1 LAFRIL
7 ESGYLPEGTDWHFA
21 HVRSPFWRIYHNGA
35 PGWNVRHAGR
45 KYPLGPDHLL
55 LIPDE
60 TLFDCIGDRGV
71 PHLWI
76 HFTPPLESTTDL
88 AGPHTVALDETLQ
101 NIVAELVARHA
112 ARRDARL
119 VHTAAALLHMAFAR
133 LEHAPV
139 PIHPPRLE
147 ELLRFIEENVRGNL
161 SNEQLARRTAMSQSG
176 FIRWFAELTKTTPAA
191 WVQAARI
198 KEASRL
204 LALSDSSIDEIA
216 AECGFPNRY
225 YFSRVFRQHQ
235 GCGPAEYRKRQ
246 VR

>member
-1 LAFRIL
+1 VL
-7 ESGYLPEGTDWHFA
+7 
-21 HVRSPFWRIYHNGA
+21 SPFWRIYYNNA
-35 PGWNVRHAGR
+35 LGWNVRHAGR

-60 TLFDCIGDRGV
+60 TLFDCIGEKGIS
-71 PHLWI
+71 HLWI
-76 HFTPPLESTTDL
+76 HFNPPLERTTDL
-88 AGPHTVALDETLQ
+88 TRPHIVALDETLQ
-101 NIVAELVARHA
+101 HTVAELLERRA
-112 ARRDARL
+112 APRAAGL
-119 VHTAAALLHMAFAR
+119 MHTAAALLHLAFAR

-139 PIHPPRLE
+139 PVHPPKLE
-147 ELLRFIEENVRGNL
+147 ELLRFIEEHVGDDL

-176 FIRWFAELTKTTPAA
+176 FIRWFAELTETTPAA
-191 WVQAARI
+191 WVQSVRI

-216 AECGFPNRY
+216 ADCGFPNRY